1 MTYVNHSF
9 PFRMPPPGTIRGQ
22 LESVTSQTFVTR
34 RAVFCFTH
42 IASISDQRTCRSTV
56 SLKGSMSPLR
66 ILLPVLCLLGL
77 SCTAYAQNLTASTPL
92 ANLTIIAQNAQNF
105 TNMTLPSFPCDG
117 TSGLTGGYS
126 TLDLDDAQN
135 DEDLYYIFN
144 EVFNYFYSATANL
157 TDCTFIEVDYSNLTN
172 ACSQVQI
179 ATISICRSSPCLF
192 RYLLCSC
199 RFSP

>member
-1 MTYVNHSF
+1 
-9 PFRMPPPGTIRGQ
+9 MPPPGTVRGQ

-34 RAVFCFTH
+34 RAMFCFTH
-42 IASISDQRTCRSTV
+42 IASISDQRTCRSTM
-56 SLKGSMSPLR
+56 SLKGSMSSLR

-77 SCTAYAQNLTASTPL
+77 SCTAYSQNLTASTPF
-92 ANLTIIAQNAQNF
+92 ANLTVIAQNAQNF

-126 TLDLDDAQN
+126 ALDLDDAQN
-135 DEDLYYIFN
+135 DEDLYYIVN

-157 TDCTFIEVDYSNLTN
+157 TDCTYIEVDYSNLTN

-179 ATISICRSSPCLF
+179 STISICRSSPCLF
-192 RYLLCSC
+192 R
-199 RFSP
+199 

>member
-1 MTYVNHSF
+1 
-9 PFRMPPPGTIRGQ
+9 MPPPGTIRGQ
-22 LESVTSQTFVTR
+22 LESVTFVPG
-34 RAVFCFTH
+34 RAVLCFTH

-66 ILLPVLCLLGL
+66 ILPVLCLLGL
-77 SCTAYAQNLTASTPL
+77 SCTAYAQNFTASTPF
-92 ANLTIIAQNAQNF
+92 ANLTIIAQNAQNY

-117 TSGLTGGYS
+117 ASGLTGGYS

-135 DEDLYYIFN
+135 DEDLYYIVN

-179 ATISICRSSPCLF
+179 STISICRSSPCLF